1 MKGVILQTIL
11 LLLFCAQV
19 RGQTRTITGRVVDAG
34 KEAIAGVTVTVKGT
48 KIQVQ
53 TDADGKFKINI
64 PTKGNSTIAASYLG
78 FRTVEMGITN
88 QNDINITLYEDEA
101 SMLKEVQVVNIGY
114 ASVSKDAVTGSV
126 SSVSAKDLKDF
137 PVATA
142 AEALA
147 GKLAG
152 VSVIT
157 SEGKPG
163 AEIQVRVRAGGSIT
177 QDNSPLYIVDGVQI
191 ENALSVISPQ
201 EIQSIDVLKDVASTA
216 IYGARGA
223 NGVVLIT
230 TKTGK
235 NARTLVSLNIFGGV
249 RSITNELEV
258 LKPYDFVMYQY
269 QLYNNNTDQ
278 QTKDAFAR
286 TYGTFDDLDI
296 YKNIAF
302 SDWQDRVFGRNAW
315 SHTENLTITGGTKT
329 SNYNLNI
336 NNYNEDGIML
346 NSGAGR
352 TYVSF
357 RFDNTA
363 SDKFRFGFNAR
374 YSRQKV
380 WGAGTSNSGS
390 QSNNSLRNAV
400 RYRPYDEPG
409 QLTFVDE
416 FDPDYANQT
425 NLINPVLGAYSVT
438 KNDYNNQLI
447 TSAYAQYNIIKGLTL
462 RTLVGINNT
471 ERRNDQYNS
480 AVTGVA
486 RQNGN
491 LPVVTISNG
500 SVLTLTNTNTLA
512 YDFKINKSHSFNFL
526 LGQEINQ
533 SKGRTFANTTKWLP
547 ADLTPEQALA
557 GIQKATPPNGGVQDA
572 PTTSESA
579 NRLFSLFGRASYNY
593 KDRYLA
599 SFIIRNDASSLFA
612 PQNRN
617 ALFPSGQLA
626 WRISREDF
634 FKKLDFKWLNDLK
647 VRASYGAGGNNR
659 IGVDLWKTLYLGGSN
674 YGYAVGE
681 AVSPGFAPNALSNPD
696 IKWETTVSRNLGLDL
711 AFFKNRL
718 NATIDVYSNH
728 TKDLLL
734 SARVPSSTGWDN
746 QQQNIGK
753 TSNKGIEVQLS
764 GIAAESKN
772 FSYNISANVAFN
784 KNRIVSLGVDQFGM
798 PFSSYPASSGGIN
811 GADFLVQVGSPV
823 GQYFGYVSDGRYEIQ
838 DFDVTYNATAN
849 TYTYKLKAGVPNA
862 RAVALGGK
870 DPQPGDMKLKK
881 LSNTPG
887 DDITE
892 ADKTVLGNAFP
903 NFAGGINQ
911 QFRYKNFDLSVFMNF
926 SVGNE
931 TYNANKTEFTG
942 QYLYK
947 DNNMLSDVKNRWR
960 WFDDNGKKVT
970 EPGQLTEMN
979 KNTNFW
985 TPAAGQYILTSY
997 AIEDGSFLRISNV
1010 TLGYSLPQSFL
1021 SRTKVFSK
1029 FRIYATVNNLYTFT
1043 KYTGYDPEANTRRS
1057 NPLTPGVDYA
1067 AYPRSRYMLAGL
1079 EVSF

>member
-1 MKGVILQTIL
+1 MKGVLLQTIL
-11 LLLFCAQV
+11 LLFFCAQV
-19 RGQTRTITGRVVDAG
+19 RGQTRTVTGRVVDAE
-34 KEAIAGVTVTVKGT
+34 KEAMVGVTVSIKGT
-48 KIQVQ
+48 KTQVQ
-53 TDADGKFKINI
+53 TDADGRFKMNI
-64 PTKGNSTIAASYLG
+64 PASGNTTVVASYLG
-78 FRTVEMGITN
+78 YKPTETVVTN
-88 QNDINITLYEDEA
+88 QKDLSITLLEDEG

-114 ASVSKDAVTGSV
+114 ATVSKDAVIGSV
-126 SSVSAKDLKDF
+126 SSVSARDLKDF

-152 VSVIT
+152 VSVIA

-163 AEIQVRVRAGGSIT
+163 AEITVRVRGGGSIT
-177 QDNSPLYIVDGVQI
+177 QDNSPLYIVDGVQLD
-191 ENALSVISPQ
+191 NALSVISPQ

-230 TKTGK
+230 TKSGK
-235 NARTLVSLNIFGGV
+235 NSRTTVSLNAFAGM
-249 RSITNELEV
+249 RKITNQLDV
-258 LKPYDFVMYQY
+258 MSPYDFVMYQY

-278 QTKDAFAR
+278 QTKDAFTK

-296 YKNIAF
+296 YRNIPL
-302 SDWQDRVFGRNAW
+302 SDWQDRVFGRDAW
-315 SHTENLTITGGTKT
+315 SHTENLTVTGGTKT
-329 SNYNLNI
+329 SNYNLNV
-336 NNYNEDGIML
+336 NNYKEDGVML
-346 NSGAGR
+346 NSGAKR

-374 YSRQKV
+374 YSRQMV
-380 WGAGTSNSGS
+380 WGAGTSSTGS

-438 KNDYNNQLI
+438 KNDYNNQFI
-447 TSAYAQYNIIKGLTL
+447 TSAYMQYAIIKGLVL
-462 RTLVGINNT
+462 RSLVGATNT
-471 ERRNDQYNS
+471 DRRGDQYS
-480 AVTGVA
+480 SSVTGVA
-486 RQNGN
+486 RQNAN
-491 LPVVTISNG
+491 LPVVTLSNSAG
-500 SVLTLTNTNTLA
+500 LTLINTNTLA

-526 LGQEINQ
+526 VGQEINQ
-533 SKGRTFANTTKWLP
+533 SKRRDYGATIKWLP
-547 ADLTPEQALA
+547 VDLTPEQAFA
-557 GIQKATPPNGGVQDA
+557 GIQKATPPNGAVQDA
-572 PTTSESA
+572 PTTVEGA

-612 PQNRN
+612 PGYRN
-617 ALFPSGQLA
+617 ALFPSGQVA
-626 WRISREDF
+626 WRVSKEDF
-634 FKKLDFKWLNDLK
+634 FEKLNLKWINELK
-647 VRASYGAGGNNR
+647 IRGSYGVGGNNR
-659 IGVDLWKTLYLGGSN
+659 IAADQWTTLFLGGSN

-681 AVSPGFAPNALSNPD
+681 AVTPGFAPNALFNPR
-696 IKWETTVSRNLGLDL
+696 IKWETTVSRNLGFDF
-711 AFFKNRL
+711 AFFKSRL
-718 NATIDVYSNH
+718 NATIDLYSNN

-734 SARVPSSTGWDN
+734 TSRVAPTTGWPG

-753 TSNKGIEVQLS
+753 TSNKGIEIQLS
-764 GIAAESKN
+764 GIAAESRN

-784 KNRIVSLGVDQFGM
+784 QNRIVSLGLDQLGN
-798 PFSSYPASSGGIN
+798 PNSSYPTSSGGIN
-811 GADFLVQVGSPV
+811 GLDFLVQVGSPV
-823 GQYFGYVSDGRYEIQ
+823 GQYYGYVSDGRYKIE
-838 DFDVTYNATAN
+838 DFNVTYNATAN
-849 TYTYKLKAGVPNA
+849 TYSYTLKPGIPNA
-862 RAVALGGK
+862 RAIALGGRA
-870 DPQPGDMKLKK
+870 PQPGDMKLKK

-903 NFAGGINQ
+903 KFAGGINQ

-931 TYNANKTEFTG
+931 TYNANRTEFTG

-947 DNNMLSDVKNRWR
+947 DNNMLAEVANRWK
-960 WFDDNGKKVT
+960 WYDDKGQKVT
-970 EPGQLTEMN
+970 EPTQLAEMN
-979 KNTNFW
+979 KNTSFW
-985 TPAAGQYILTSY
+985 TPPGGQYILTSY

-1010 TLGYSLPQSFL
+1010 TLGYSLPQGLITRTGIF
-1021 SRTKVFSK
+1021 SR
-1029 FRIYATVNNLYTFT
+1029 FRVYATVNNLYTFT
-1043 KYTGYDPEANTRRS
+1043 KYSGYDPEANTRRS
-1057 NPLTPGVDYA
+1057 PLTPGVDYA
-1067 AYPRSRYMLAGL
+1067 AYPRSRYVLAGI